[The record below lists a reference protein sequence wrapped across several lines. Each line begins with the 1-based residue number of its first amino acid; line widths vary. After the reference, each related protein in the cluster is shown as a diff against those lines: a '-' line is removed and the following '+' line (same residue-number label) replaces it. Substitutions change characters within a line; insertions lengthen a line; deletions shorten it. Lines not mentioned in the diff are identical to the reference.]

1 MKYNER
7 ELLIIWLDSFKDIE
21 YKHKRTL
28 YDLLEGKS
36 DLKRNIES
44 NAREISGA
52 IGEAGYNAL
61 ISSAN
66 ADYLKDTVARLDNA
80 GERAITFK
88 SDAYPDSLKE
98 IPEPPLAL
106 YSRGNVELLNENV
119 FGVVGSRKS
128 IPLSLNIAKNFASE
142 LVNNGF
148 TLVTGTAEGVDAE
161 VIKAAISVGKI
172 ISVAA
177 GGLNNIYP
185 ALNTGL
191 IEEVEKCGLV
201 ISEHRETVKPLPYF
215 FPVRNRIIAGLS
227 TGVLVVSGRLKSGTM
242 HTAEYC
248 LDYDRNLFAVPYSV
262 GVESGAG
269 TNALIKSGFAHLADS
284 PEDILSFYG
293 IEQKEK
299 EETIFSDTEREI
311 VSALKD
317 GALHIE
323 KIAEKTGKPVYEI
336 TSAITMLEIK
346 GVLCKNGINTYGLI
360 RNLEI

>member
-1 MKYNER
+1 MKYNEK

-28 YDLLEGKS
+28 YDLLEDKS
-36 DLKRNIES
+36 DLKRNIETK
-44 NAREISGA
+44 AREISGA

-61 ISSAN
+61 LSSAN

-106 YSRGNVELLNENV
+106 YSRGNVELLNENL

-128 IPLSLNIAKNFASE
+128 IPLSLNIAKDFASE

-161 VIKAAISVGKI
+161 VIKAATNSGKI
-172 ISVAA
+172 IAVAA

-185 ALNTGL
+185 AENTAL
-191 IEEVEKCGLV
+191 IDKVAKNGLV
-201 ISEHRETVKPLPYF
+201 ISEQREDVKPMPYM

-242 HTAEYC
+242 HTAGYC
-248 LDYDRNLFAVPYSV
+248 VDYGRDLFAVPYSV
-262 GVESGAG
+262 GIESGAG
-269 TNALIKSGFAHLADS
+269 TNELIKRGANLADS
-284 PEDILSFYG
+284 PSDILSYYG
-293 IEQKEK
+293 IE
-299 EETIFSDTEREI
+299 EEREEEIFFSDTERAI

-317 GALHIE
+317 GEMHIE
-323 KIAEKTGKPVYEI
+323 KIAEKTGIQIYELS
-336 TSAITMLEIK
+336 SAITALEIK
-346 GVLCKNGINTYGLI
+346 GVIAKNGINTYGLI
-360 RNLEI
+360 RNREI

>member
-28 YDLLEGKS
+28 YDLLEDKS

-61 ISSAN
+61 VSSAN
-66 ADYLKDTVARLDNA
+66 SDYLKETVARLESA
-80 GERAITFK
+80 GERVITFK
-88 SDAYPDSLKE
+88 SEDYPESLKE
-98 IPEPPLAL
+98 IPEPPFAL
-106 YSRGNVELLNENV
+106 YCRGNAELLRENL

-128 IPLSLNIAKNFASE
+128 IPLSLNIAKEFAGE

-161 VIKAAISVGKI
+161 VIKAAINSGKI
-172 ISVAA
+172 IAVVA

-185 ALNTGL
+185 ADNTAL
-191 IEEVEKCGLV
+191 IEKAAKSGLV
-201 ISEHRETVKPLPYF
+201 ISEQREDVKPLPYM

-227 TGVLVVSGRLKSGTM
+227 TGVLIVSGRLKSGTM

-248 LDYDRNLFAVPYSV
+248 VDYGRDLFAVPYSV
-262 GVESGAG
+262 GIESGAG
-269 TNALIKSGFAHLADS
+269 TNGLIKRGAILADS
-284 PEDILSFYG
+284 PNDITSYYG
-293 IEQKEK
+293 IDNKR
-299 EETIFSDTEREI
+299 EEEMPLSDTERAI
-311 VSALKD
+311 VAALKD
-317 GALHIE
+317 GELHIE
-323 KIAEKTGKPVYEI
+323 KIAERTGIKIYELS
-336 TSAITMLEIK
+336 SAITALEIK
-346 GVLCKNGINTYGLI
+346 GVIGKNGINTYGLI
-360 RNLEI
+360 RNREI

>member
-21 YKHKRTL
+21 YKHKRML
-28 YDLLEGKS
+28 YELLEDKS

-61 ISSAN
+61 VSSAN
-66 ADYLKDTVARLDNA
+66 SDYLKETVARLEGA

-88 SDAYPDSLKE
+88 SKDYPESLKE
-98 IPEPPLAL
+98 IPEPPFAL
-106 YSRGNVELLNENV
+106 YCRGNAELLRENL
-119 FGVVGSRKS
+119 FGMVGSRKS
-128 IPLSLNIAKNFASE
+128 IPISLNIAKEFAGE

-161 VIKAAISVGKI
+161 VIKAATNSGKI

-185 ALNTGL
+185 AENTAL
-191 IEEVEKCGLV
+191 IEKAAKNGLV
-201 ISEHRETVKPLPYF
+201 ISEQREDVKPLPYM

-248 LDYDRNLFAVPYSV
+248 VDYGRDLFAVPYSV
-262 GVESGAG
+262 GIESGAG
-269 TNALIKSGFAHLADS
+269 TNGLIKRGAILADS
-284 PEDILSFYG
+284 PNDILSYYG
-293 IEQKEK
+293 IENKR
-299 EETIFSDTEREI
+299 EEEMPFSDTEREI

-317 GALHIE
+317 GEMHIE
-323 KIAEKTGKPVYEI
+323 KIAEKTGIKIYELS
-336 TSAITMLEIK
+336 SAITALEIK
-346 GVLCKNGINTYGLI
+346 GVIGKNGINTYGLI
-360 RNLEI
+360 RNREI

>member
-7 ELLIIWLDSFKDIE
+7 ELLIVWLDSFKDIE
-21 YKHKRTL
+21 YKHKRAL
-28 YDLLEGKS
+28 YDLLEDKS
-36 DLKRNIES
+36 DLKRNIEA

-61 ISSAN
+61 VSSAN
-66 ADYLKDTVARLDNA
+66 SEYLKDTVARLDNA

-128 IPLSLNIAKNFASE
+128 IPLSLNIAKDFASE

-161 VIKAAISVGKI
+161 VIKAATNSGKI
-172 ISVAA
+172 IAVAA

-185 ALNTGL
+185 AENTAL
-191 IEEVEKCGLV
+191 IEKAAKNGLV
-201 ISEHRETVKPLPYF
+201 ISEHREDVKPLPYM
-215 FPVRNRIIAGLS
+215 FPVRNRIIAGLA

-248 LDYDRNLFAVPYSV
+248 VDYGRDLFAVPYSV
-262 GVESGAG
+262 GIESGAG
-269 TNALIKSGFAHLADS
+269 TNELIKRGAILADS
-284 PEDILSFYG
+284 PSDILSYYG
-293 IEQKEK
+293 IEEK
-299 EETIFSDTEREI
+299 QEEETPFSDTERAI

-317 GALHIE
+317 GELHIE
-323 KIAEKTGKPVYEI
+323 KIAARTGVKIYELS
-336 TSAITMLEIK
+336 SAITALEIK
-346 GVLCKNGINTYGLI
+346 GVIGKNGINTYGLI
-360 RNLEI
+360 RNREI

>member
-185 ALNTGL
+185 AENAAL
-191 IEEVEKCGLV
+191 IDKVAKNGLV
-201 ISEHRETVKPLPYF
+201 ISEQREDVKPMPYM

-242 HTAEYC
+242 HTAGYC
-248 LDYDRNLFAVPYSV
+248 VDYGRDLFAVPYSV
-262 GVESGAG
+262 GIESGAG
-269 TNALIKSGFAHLADS
+269 TNELIKRGAILADS
-284 PEDILSFYG
+284 PSDILSYYG
-293 IEQKEK
+293 IE
-299 EETIFSDTEREI
+299 EEREEEIFFSDTERAI

-317 GALHIE
+317 GEMHIE
-323 KIAEKTGKPVYEI
+323 KIAERTGVKIYELS
-336 TSAITMLEIK
+336 SAITALEIK
-346 GVLCKNGINTYGLI
+346 GVIAKNGINTYGLI
-360 RNLEI
+360 RNREI

>member
-28 YDLLEGKS
+28 YDLLEDKS

-61 ISSAN
+61 VSSAN
-66 ADYLKDTVARLDNA
+66 SDYLKETVARLESA
-80 GERAITFK
+80 GERAVTFK

-98 IPEPPLAL
+98 IPEPPLTL
-106 YSRGNVELLNENV
+106 YCRGNIELLSENL

-128 IPLSLNIAKNFASE
+128 IPLSLNIAKEFAGE

-161 VIKAAISVGKI
+161 VIKTAINSGKI
-172 ISVAA
+172 ISVVA
-177 GGLNNIYP
+177 GGLDNIYP
-185 ALNTGL
+185 AGNTAL
-191 IEEVEKCGLV
+191 IGKAAKNGLV
-201 ISEHRETVKPLPYF
+201 ISEQREDVKPMPYM

-248 LDYDRNLFAVPYSV
+248 VDYGRDLFAVPYSI
-262 GVESGAG
+262 GIESGAG
-269 TNALIKSGFAHLADS
+269 TNALIKRGAILADS
-284 PEDILSFYG
+284 PNDILSFYG
-293 IEQKEK
+293 IE
-299 EETIFSDTEREI
+299 EEREAEIPFSDTERAI

-317 GALHIE
+317 GEMHIE
-323 KIAEKTGKPVYEI
+323 KIAERTGIKIYELS
-336 TSAITMLEIK
+336 SAITALEIK
-346 GVLCKNGINTYGLI
+346 GVIGKNGINTYGLI
-360 RNLEI
+360 RNREI